1 MPGREYACGDCGHI
15 FGTPEGEARSAHA
28 LMCPS
33 CGSIDLSI
41 VIVDHAP
48 RIVMRAMEPAK
59 AGDWQRK
66 SGSGASSS

>member
-1 MPGREYACGDCGHI
+1 MPGRDYVCSDCGHI
-15 FGTPEGEARSAHA
+15 FGTPEGEPSNARA

-41 VIVDHAP
+41 VMVDHAP

-59 AGDWQRK
+59 AGDWSRK
-66 SGSGASSS
+66 SDARAS

>member
-1 MPGREYACGDCGHI
+1 MSRRDYVCADCGHR
-15 FGTPEGEARSAHA
+15 FGTPEGEAINAHA

-41 VIVDHAP
+41 VMVEHAP

-59 AGDWQRK
+59 ADDWQRK
-66 SGSGASSS
+66 SGSGAS

>member
-1 MPGREYACGDCGHI
+1 MPGRDYVCGDCGHR
-15 FGTPEGEARSAHA
+15 FGTPEGEATNAHA

-41 VIVDHAP
+41 VTVDHAP

-59 AGDWQRK
+59 ATDWQHK
-66 SGSGASSS
+66 SGSGSS

>member
-1 MPGREYACGDCGHI
+1 MPGRDFVCAECGHR
-15 FGTPEGEARSAHA
+15 FGTPVGEAVNART

-41 VIVDHAP
+41 VGVEHAP
-48 RIVMRAMEPAK
+48 RIVMRAMEPVK

-66 SGSGASSS
+66 SGSGTS

>member
-1 MPGREYACGDCGHI
+1 
-15 FGTPEGEARSAHA
+15 
-28 LMCPS
+28 MCPS

-59 AGDWQRK
+59 ASDWQRK
-66 SGSGASSS
+66 SGSGTSSS

>member
-1 MPGREYACGDCGHI
+1 MPGRDYVCSDCGHI
-15 FGTPEGEARSAHA
+15 FGTPEGEAINARA

-41 VIVDHAP
+41 VRVEHAP

-59 AGDWQRK
+59 ASDWQRK
-66 SGSGASSS
+66 RGGAAS